1 MDTRI
6 IDLTIAKIVQEYT
19 FLKTDEE
26 LKRSLIDESTPAFL
40 ELINTQLSA
49 IDPTLLKPQADLS
62 TQSQIKKKEPK
73 LDIAQLDNNTR
84 VKLKKI
90 YREIVKR
97 THPDRVDSAELAE
110 LYIKAKSAYDDGDLF
125 ELYFIAKELKLNFK
139 LTLEETRILND
150 LIEFKKL
157 EIKKLED
164 SFIWQ
169 WMLNE
174 TAEAKQEII
183 TRFIKTNY
191 LR

>member
-1 MDTRI
+1 METRI
-6 IDLTIAKIVQEYT
+6 IDLTIAKIIQEYT

-40 ELINTQLSA
+40 ELINNQISA
-49 IDPTLLKPQADLS
+49 LDPSLIRPQPDQQPHTA
-62 TQSQIKKKEPK
+62 KKKEPK
-73 LDIAQLDNNTR
+73 IDITKLDNNTR

-90 YREIVKR
+90 YREIVKV
-97 THPDRVDSAELAE
+97 THPDKVDSAELAE
-110 LYIKAKSAYDDGDLF
+110 LYMKAMDAYEDGDLF

-150 LIEFKKL
+150 LIQFKKDQ
-157 EIKKLED
+157 IKKLED

-169 WMLNE
+169 WLLNE
-174 TAEAKQEII
+174 TAEAKQEIV
-183 TRFIKTNY
+183 TQFIKINY

>member
-1 MDTRI
+1 METRI
-6 IDLTIAKIVQEYT
+6 IDLTIAKIIQEYT

-40 ELINTQLSA
+40 ELINNQISALDPSLIRPQLDQQQHTA
-49 IDPTLLKPQADLS
+49 
-62 TQSQIKKKEPK
+62 KKKEPK
-73 LDIAQLDNNTR
+73 IDITKLDNNTR

-90 YREIVKR
+90 YREIVKV
-97 THPDRVDSAELAE
+97 THPDKVDSAELAE
-110 LYIKAKSAYDDGDLF
+110 LYMKAMEAYEDGDLF

-150 LIEFKKL
+150 LIQFKKDQ
-157 EIKKLED
+157 IKKLED

-169 WMLNE
+169 WLLNE
-174 TAEAKQEII
+174 TAEAKQEIV
-183 TRFIKTNY
+183 TQFIKINY

>member
-1 MDTRI
+1 METRI
-6 IDLTIAKIVQEYT
+6 IDLTIAKIIQEYT

-40 ELINTQLSA
+40 ELINNQISA
-49 IDPTLLKPQADLS
+49 LDPSLIRPQPDQQQHSA
-62 TQSQIKKKEPK
+62 KKKEPK
-73 LDIAQLDNNTR
+73 IDITKLDNNTR

-90 YREIVKR
+90 YREIVKV
-97 THPDRVDSAELAE
+97 THPDKVDSTELAE
-110 LYIKAKSAYDDGDLF
+110 LYMKAMEAYEDGDLF

-150 LIEFKKL
+150 LIQFKKDQ
-157 EIKKLED
+157 IKKLED

-169 WMLNE
+169 WLLNE
-174 TAEAKQEII
+174 TAEAKQEIV
-183 TRFIKTNY
+183 TQFIKINY

>member
-26 LKRSLIDESTPAFL
+26 LKRSLIDESTPTFL
-40 ELINTQLSA
+40 ELINTQLST
-49 IDPTLLKPQADLS
+49 IDPTLIKPQVDPS

-73 LDIAQLDNNTR
+73 LDINELDNNTR

-97 THPDRVDSAELAE
+97 THPDKVDSAELAE
-110 LYIKAKSAYDDGDLF
+110 LYIKAKDAYEDCDIF

-174 TAEAKQEII
+174 TAEAKQEIVN
-183 TRFIKTNY
+183 RFIKTHY

>member
-6 IDLTIAKIVQEYT
+6 IDLTIAKIIQEYT

-26 LKRSLIDESTPAFL
+26 LKRSLIDESTPTFL
-40 ELINTQLSA
+40 ELINTQVRA
-49 IDPTLLKPQADLS
+49 IDPALIKPQAELS
-62 TQSQIKKKEPK
+62 AQSPVKKKEPK
-73 LDIAQLDNNTR
+73 LDINGLDNNTR

-90 YREIVKR
+90 YREIVKH
-97 THPDRVDSAELAE
+97 THPDKVDSAELAE
-110 LYIKAKSAYDDGDLF
+110 LYIKAKDAYEDCDLF

-150 LIEFKKL
+150 LIDFKKDQ
-157 EIKKLED
+157 IKKLED

-169 WMLNE
+169 WMSNE
-174 TAEAKQEII
+174 TLEAKQEVV
-183 TRFIKTNY
+183 TLFIKTNY